1 MPSTRS
7 AKKRVRVNERKRIRN
22 MAERSALKT
31 AVKRYRIAIDANDSN
46 SEVYL
51 KNAIKALDKAASKG
65 IIHKNTAA
73 RTKSRL
79 TKKLASQ

>member
-1 MPSTRS
+1 
-7 AKKRVRVNERKRIRN
+7 